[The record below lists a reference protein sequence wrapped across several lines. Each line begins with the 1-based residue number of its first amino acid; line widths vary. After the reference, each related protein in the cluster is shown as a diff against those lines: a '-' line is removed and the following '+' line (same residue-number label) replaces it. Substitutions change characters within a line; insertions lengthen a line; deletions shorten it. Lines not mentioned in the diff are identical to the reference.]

1 MPGLGGPL
9 ELTLGLVV
17 VLVGSIAY
25 AHSFESLAS
34 RLGLSQG
41 LAGAVVSP
49 LFTSLPELVVFVTAV
64 VSVGGRAG
72 AEVGLGTV
80 IGEPLML
87 STLMTPLVVAASRGL
102 KVDRSLARPY
112 LVFVAV
118 FPSVLLP
125 PLLANH
131 PLARVGAALALLA
144 SYVVF
149 AATARSGETVEP
161 GELGLRASIVVLMAS
176 VAAFY
181 LGSHYLVNG
190 VIWASGALGL
200 TPLAVSTLAVP
211 AVTTLPEVGAAL
223 VWARRGLGTLAA
235 SSLVGEQVV
244 YATIYPAVAVLAV
257 PWALTADAMVAVLV
271 TEVAAAGL
279 ALGAL
284 RGSLDKAQ
292 VAAGL
297 ACFVSYLA
305 LLPLLR

>member
-1 MPGLGGPL
+1 M
-9 ELTLGLVV
+9 

-87 STLMTPLVVAASRGL
+87 STLMTPLVVAVSRGL

-144 SYVVF
+144 SYVAF
-149 AATARSGETVEP
+149 AATARSGETVESS
-161 GELGLRASIVVLMAS
+161 ELGLGAAVVVLTAS

-235 SSLVGEQVV
+235 SSLIGEQVV

-297 ACFVSYLA
+297 VCFVSYLA

>member
-87 STLMTPLVVAASRGL
+87 STLMTPLVVAVSRGL

-144 SYVVF
+144 SYVAF
-149 AATARSGETVEP
+149 AATARSGETVESS
-161 GELGLRASIVVLMAS
+161 ELGLGAAVVVLTAS

-235 SSLVGEQVV
+235 SSLIGEQVV

-297 ACFVSYLA
+297 VCFVSYLA

>member
-1 MPGLGGPL
+1 
-9 ELTLGLVV
+9 V

-72 AEVGLGTV
+72 AEVGMGTV

-87 STLMTPLVVAASRGL
+87 STLMTPLVVAASKGL
-102 KVDRSLARPY
+102 SVDRSLARPY

-131 PLARVGAALALLA
+131 SLARVGAALALLA

-271 TEVAAAGL
+271 TEVAAAAL